1 MLVSSVLNWYTYMMM
16 RLVSTLLAFL
26 IILIPVNSYSNPKVA
41 EIKQGQKAPYN
52 GILYNY
58 EANAVLLASKE
69 KGQLECSLQLK
80 HSAAK
85 EKAKCDMLTSTVKA
99 SLEAT
104 EKKYGAILK
113 IKNNQIN
120 HLEKITLD
128 QPNAYSHWWFAG
140 GLISGV
146 ALSLGIFYAAVKVQK

>member
-1 MLVSSVLNWYTYMMM
+1 MT
-16 RLVSTLLAFL
+16 RLISTLLTFL

-69 KGQLECSLQLK
+69 KGQLECSLQLN
-80 HSAAK
+80 HSLAK

-99 SLEAT
+99 SLSAT
-104 EKKYGAILK
+104 EKKYDAILK
-113 IKNNQIN
+113 IKNGQID
-120 HLEKITLD
+120 HLQKITLD
-128 QPNAYSHWWFAG
+128 QPNSYNSWWFAG
-140 GLISGV
+140 GFLGGV
-146 ALSLGIFYAAVKVQK
+146 ALSMGIFYAAVQTAK

>member
-1 MLVSSVLNWYTYMMM
+1 MT
-16 RLVSTLLAFL
+16 RLVSIALILS

-58 EANAVLLASKE
+58 EANAVLLTSKE

-99 SLEAT
+99 SLDAT
-104 EKKYGAILK
+104 EKKYDAILK
-113 IKNNQIN
+113 IKNNQID
-120 HLEKITLD
+120 HLEKITLN
-128 QPNAYSHWWFAG
+128 QPNSHNHWWFAG
-140 GLISGV
+140 GFIGGV
-146 ALSLGIFYAAVKVQK
+146 ALSLGIFYAAVQTAK

>member
-1 MLVSSVLNWYTYMMM
+1 MTM
-16 RLVSTLLAFL
+16 RLVSIALILS

-58 EANAVLLASKE
+58 EANAVLLTSKE

-99 SLEAT
+99 SLDAT
-104 EKKYGAILK
+104 EKKYDAILK
-113 IKNNQIN
+113 IKNNQID
-120 HLEKITLD
+120 HLEKITLN
-128 QPNAYSHWWFAG
+128 QPNSHNHWWFAG
-140 GLISGV
+140 GFIGGV
-146 ALSLGIFYAAVKVQK
+146 ALSLGIFYAAVQTAK

>member
-1 MLVSSVLNWYTYMMM
+1 MT
-16 RLVSTLLAFL
+16 RLVSIFL
-26 IILIPVNSYSNPKVA
+26 TFSIIFIPVNSYSNPKVA

-58 EANAVLLASKE
+58 EANAVLLAAKE

-99 SLEAT
+99 SLDAT
-104 EKKYGAILK
+104 EKKYSAILK
-113 IKNNQIN
+113 IKNNQIS
-120 HLEKITLD
+120 HLEKITLN
-128 QPNAYSHWWFAG
+128 QPNSLNHWWFAG
-140 GLISGV
+140 GFIGGV
-146 ALSLGIFYAAVKVQK
+146 ALSLGIFYVAVQTAK

>member
-1 MLVSSVLNWYTYMMM
+1 MT
-16 RLVSTLLAFL
+16 RLISILLTLL

-52 GILYNY
+52 GILYDY

-85 EKAKCDMLTSTVKA
+85 GEAKCDMLTSTVKA
-99 SLEAT
+99 SLTAT
-104 EKKYGAILK
+104 EKKYDAILK
-113 IKNNQIN
+113 IKNDEIA
-120 HLEKITLD
+120 HLQKITLERPD
-128 QPNAYSHWWFAG
+128 TYNNWWFAG
-140 GLISGV
+140 GFVGGV
-146 ALSLGIFYAAVKVQK
+146 ALSMGIFYAAVQTAK